1 MSIQIKGYIAT
12 SADGYIATKEGS
24 VEFLAPYQAI
34 DCGYN
39 DFIQDIDIVVM
50 GRKTYKVICSFG
62 GEWPYPNQKGFIV
75 TSDSSLDL
83 VHSSLSVWHHGVHE
97 LVDHLRQNFEGNVWI
112 VGGTQLQ
119 NTFLE
124 YNLLNSLEI
133 FVMPVLL
140 GDGIPLFPSF
150 KPHVQQLKSIQAEMI
165 ENTIIK
171 TTYIFQ

>member
-1 MSIQIKGYIAT
+1 M
-12 SADGYIATKEGS
+12 
-24 VEFLAPYQAI
+24 
-34 DCGYN
+34 
-39 DFIQDIDIVVM
+39 
-50 GRKTYKVICSFG
+50 
-62 GEWPYPNQKGFIV
+62 
-75 TSDSSLDL
+75 
-83 VHSSLSVWHHGVHE
+83 HSSLSVWHHGVHE

-171 TTYIFQ
+171 TTYIF